1 MGEADKGTARSR
13 RAAKQCGYLF
23 VVAGLLA
30 LAGIAATPGAA
41 SALAGVALAD
51 LVLAALCFLLPWWR
65 WPVSRV
71 AWVSLAGFA
80 VAGIS
85 TWAFS
90 GFIGGT
96 LPFYVLIFVWLGL
109 HQVPRV
115 VWWAAVPATV
125 SYAGG
130 LLLSDAPPQVVGS
143 TVVGIPVMV
152 TVGLVISRYL
162 GHLQDAE
169 QQLRAQDRWR
179 TAMVSA
185 LAHDVRSPL
194 TAIAGALEIVGDDEQ
209 VPAHLRPMLDA
220 ATRQT
225 HHLTRLAGGL
235 LDLERVEHGKL
246 QLRLEDLDVT
256 EVAAGVVQLTAP
268 GKVTVDIPPGTTVH
282 ADRDRLEQIL
292 LNLTNNA
299 LRHGLG
305 PVVLGAR
312 AEPGAVVL
320 TVRDHGPGISD
331 RDASR
336 LFTRLAEGRPHTD
349 SVGLGLWIVRIL
361 TEAHGGTVSFENTD
375 PGAVFLVR
383 LPVPAGQQVRARPA
397 VSR

>member
-1 MGEADKGTARSR
+1 MGEADEETARSR

-30 LAGIAATPGAA
+30 LAGVPATPGSAA
-41 SALAGVALAD
+41 ALAGIAVAD
-51 LVLAALCFLLPWWR
+51 LVIAALCFVLPWWR
-65 WPVSRV
+65 WPLSRV

-80 VAGIS
+80 VAGVS
-85 TWAFS
+85 TWAFD

-96 LPFYVLIFVWLGL
+96 MPFYVLIFVWLGL
-109 HQVPRV
+109 HQTPGV
-115 VWWAAVPATV
+115 VWWAAVPATL

-130 LLLSDAPPQVVGS
+130 LVLSDAPPPVVGS
-143 TVVGIPVMV
+143 TVVSIPVMV
-152 TVGLVISRYL
+152 TVGLVISRYVD
-162 GHLQDAE
+162 HLQQAQE
-169 QQLRAQDRWR
+169 RLQAQETWRA
-179 TAMVSA
+179 AMVST
-185 LAHDVRSPL
+185 LAHDIRSPL
-194 TAIAGALEIVGDDEQ
+194 TAITGALEVVGDDEH
-209 VPAHLRPMLDA
+209 VPAHLRRMLDS

-235 LDLERVEHGKL
+235 LDLERVEHGRL
-246 QLRLEDLDVT
+246 QLQLEDLD
-256 EVAAGVVQLTAP
+256 LTAIAADVVWLTDP
-268 GKVTVDIPPGTTVH
+268 EKVIVEIPPGTTVH
-282 ADRDRLEQIL
+282 ADHDRLEQIL

-305 PVVLGAR
+305 PVVIGAH
-312 AEPGAVVL
+312 AEPGATVL

-375 PGAVFLVR
+375 PGAAFLVR
-383 LPVPAGQQVRARPA
+383 LPLPA
-397 VSR
+397 

>member
-1 MGEADKGTARSR
+1 MGEADEETARGST
-13 RAAKQCGYLF
+13 AAKQGGYLF
-23 VVAGLLA
+23 VVAGSLA
-30 LAGIAATPGAA
+30 LVGIPATPGSA
-41 SALAGVALAD
+41 SALVGVAVAD
-51 LVLAALCFLLPWWR
+51 LVVALLCFLLPWSR

-80 VAGIS
+80 VAGFS
-85 TWAFS
+85 TWAFD

-109 HQVPRV
+109 HQAPRA

-130 LLLSDAPPQVVGS
+130 LVLSDAPPPVMGS
-143 TVVGIPVMV
+143 TVVGVPVMV
-152 TVGLVISRYL
+152 TVGLVISRYVR
-162 GHLQDAE
+162 HLQDAE
-169 QQLRAQDRWR
+169 QQLRAQERWR

-194 TAIAGALEIVGDDEQ
+194 TAIAGVLEIVGDDER
-209 VPAHLRPMLDA
+209 VPAHLRPMLDS

-246 QLRLEDLDVT
+246 QLQLEDLDVT
-256 EVAAGVVQLTAP
+256 EIAAGVVQLTDP

-305 PVVLGAR
+305 PVEIGAR
-312 AEPGAVVL
+312 SEPGAMVL
-320 TVRDHGPGISD
+320 AVRDHGPGISD

-383 LPVPAGQQVRARPA
+383 LPAPA
-397 VSR
+397 

>member
-1 MGEADKGTARSR
+1 MGPADEETARSR
-13 RAAKQCGYLF
+13 RAARQGGYLF

-30 LAGIAATPGAA
+30 LAGIPATPGAVP
-41 SALAGVALAD
+41 ALAGVAVAD
-51 LVLAALCFLLPWWR
+51 FVVAVLCFRLPWWR
-65 WPVSRV
+65 WPVSRM

-80 VAGIS
+80 VAGFS
-85 TWAFS
+85 TWAFD

-96 LPFYVLIFVWLGL
+96 MPFYVLIFVWLGL
-109 HQVPRV
+109 HQAPTT
-115 VWWAAVPATV
+115 VWWATVPATL

-130 LLLSDAPPQVVGS
+130 LVMSDAPPEVVGS

-152 TVGLVISRYL
+152 TVGLVISR
-162 GHLQDAE
+162 HVRRLQDAQ
-169 QQLRAQDRWR
+169 QQLRAQERWQA
-179 TAMVSA
+179 AMVST

-194 TAIAGALEIVGDDEQ
+194 TAIAGALEIVGDDEY

-225 HHLTRLAGGL
+225 HHLSRLASGL

-246 QLRLEDLDVT
+246 QLQLEDLDVT
-256 EVAAGVVQLTAP
+256 EIAAGVVRLTDP
-268 GKVTVDIPPGTTVH
+268 GKVSVDVPPGTNVH

-305 PVVLGAR
+305 PVVIGAR
-312 AEPGAVVL
+312 AEPGAMVL
-320 TVRDHGPGISD
+320 TVRDQGPGISD

-361 TEAHGGTVSFENTD
+361 TEAHDGTVSFENTD

-383 LPVPAGQQVRARPA
+383 LPNPG
-397 VSR
+397 

>member
-1 MGEADKGTARSR
+1 MGQADDETARSSS
-13 RAAKQCGYLF
+13 AAKQGGYLF

-30 LAGIAATPGAA
+30 LAGIPATPDFA
-41 SALAGVALAD
+41 SPLAGVAVAD
-51 LVLAALCFLLPWWR
+51 FVVAALCFLLPWWR

-85 TWAFS
+85 TWAFD

-115 VWWAAVPATV
+115 VWWAAVPATL

-130 LLLSDAPPQVVGS
+130 LVVSNAPPPAVGS

-152 TVGLVISRYL
+152 TVGLVISRYVHHVQDVRQ
-162 GHLQDAE
+162 HLQDQE
-169 QQLRAQDRWR
+169 RWR
-179 TAMVSA
+179 AAMVST

-209 VPAHLRPMLDA
+209 IPAHLRPMLDA

-225 HHLTRLAGGL
+225 HHLTRLASGL
-235 LDLERVEHGKL
+235 LDLERVAQGKL
-246 QLRLEDLDVT
+246 RLQLEDLDVT
-256 EVAAGVVQLTAP
+256 EIAADVVRLTDP
-268 GKVTVDIPPGTTVH
+268 GKVTVDIAPGTIVH

-305 PVVLGAR
+305 PVVISAR
-312 AEPGAVVL
+312 AEPGAMVL
-320 TVRDHGPGISD
+320 AVRDHGPGISD

-336 LFTRLAEGRPHTD
+336 LFTRLVEGRPHSD

-361 TEAHGGTVSFENTD
+361 TEAHGGTVSFENAD

-383 LPVPAGQQVRARPA
+383 LPVLA
-397 VSR
+397 